1 MLLILYKLATKM
13 NTVNSIH
20 SQILRKIKR
29 IPPGKPLFPSDFKGL
44 GSEAAIKM
52 TLMRLAREGKLDR
65 IAHGI
70 YVVPR
75 EDSRFGKIPPSLE
88 AVAHAIADR
97 DQARIRPAGAFALNK
112 LGLSTQV
119 PMRLVYITDGS
130 PRHIRIGKRSIQF
143 KPTSPRNLAYR
154 GKISG
159 LVVQAFKE
167 LGNQGVTDEVIRK
180 VKALLHN
187 EKPEAMMA
195 DAKLAPNWI
204 AGIFYHILK
213 EKKQHDSVAQPK

>member
-1 MLLILYKLATKM
+1 M

-52 TLMRLAREGKLDR
+52 ALMRLAREGKLDR

-75 EDSRFGKIPPSLE
+75 EDSRFGRIPPSLE
-88 AVAHAIADR
+88 EVAQAIAER
-97 DQARIRPAGAFALNK
+97 DHARIRPAGAFALNK

-119 PMRLVYITDGS
+119 PMRLVYITDGA
-130 PRHIRIGKRSIQF
+130 PRHIRVGKRSIKF
-143 KPTSPRNLAYR
+143 KPASPRNLAYK

-167 LGNQGVTDEVIRK
+167 LGNKGVTDEVIRK
-180 VKALLHN
+180 VKALLRN
-187 EKPEAMMA
+187 EKREVIMA
-195 DAKLAPNWI
+195 DAKLAPYWI
-204 AGIFYHILK
+204 AKIFYDILN
-213 EKKQHDSVAQPK
+213 EKKQRDTVAQSE

>member
-1 MLLILYKLATKM
+1 M
-13 NTVNSIH
+13 NTINSIH

-52 TLMRLAREGKLDR
+52 ALMRLAREGKLDR

-70 YVVPR
+70 YVVPK

-88 AVAHAIADR
+88 EVAQAIAER
-97 DQARIRPAGAFALNK
+97 DHARIRPAGAFALNK

-119 PMRLVYITDGS
+119 PMRLVYITDGA
-130 PRHIRIGKRSIQF
+130 PRHIRVGKRSIKF
-143 KPTSPRNLAYR
+143 KPASPRSLAYK

-167 LGNQGVTDEVIRK
+167 LGSKGVTDEVIRK
-180 VKALLHN
+180 VKTLLRN
-187 EKPEAMMA
+187 EKPGVIMA
-195 DAKLAPNWI
+195 DAKLAPYWI
-204 AGIFYHILK
+204 AKIFYDILN
-213 EKKQHDSVAQPK
+213 EKKQHDSVAQSE

>member
-1 MLLILYKLATKM
+1 M
-13 NTVNSIH
+13 NTVKSVH
-20 SQILRKIKR
+20 GQILRKIRR
-29 IPPGKPLFPSDFKGL
+29 IPPGKPLFPSNFRGL

-52 TLMRLAREGKLDR
+52 ALMRLAREGKLDR

-75 EDSRFGKIPPSLE
+75 EDPRFGKIPPSLE
-88 AVAHAIADR
+88 AVAHAIAAR

-119 PMRLVYITDGS
+119 PMRLVYITDGA
-130 PRHIRIGKRSIQF
+130 PRHITIGKRSIKF
-143 KPTSPRNLAYR
+143 KPTAPRNLTYK

-167 LGNQGVTDEVIRK
+167 LGHKGVTDEVIRK
-180 VKALLHN
+180 VKALLDN
-187 EKPEAMMA
+187 EKPEVIRA

-204 AGIFYHILK
+204 AKILYDILSERK
-213 EKKQHDSVAQPK
+213 EHDSLAQPE

>member
-1 MLLILYKLATKM
+1 M

-52 TLMRLAREGKLDR
+52 ALMRLAREDKLDR

-70 YVVPR
+70 YVVPK
-75 EDSRFGKIPPSLE
+75 EDSRLGKIPPSLE
-88 AVAHAIADR
+88 EVAQAIAER
-97 DQARIRPAGAFALNK
+97 DHARIRPAGAFALNK

-119 PMRLVYITDGS
+119 PTRLVYITDGA
-130 PRHIRIGKRSIQF
+130 PRHIRVGKRSIKF
-143 KPTSPRNLAYR
+143 KPASPRNLAYK

-167 LGNQGVTDEVIRK
+167 LGNKGVTDEVIRK
-180 VKALLHN
+180 VKTLLRN
-187 EKPEAMMA
+187 EKPEVIMT
-195 DAKLAPNWI
+195 DAKLAPYWI
-204 AGIFYHILK
+204 AKIFYDILN
-213 EKKQHDSVAQPK
+213 EKKQHDTVAQPE